1 MKKLVFSILSVMAL
15 AMCMSACD
23 ASNGKINRTYDNNS
37 YQGYTVSNGRN
48 SDYASSRNE
57 SRMMRDTDTAQYS
70 SNDGLI
76 NDVGS
81 MVGEGVKDVGQG
93 VENIGSTLQSNV
105 DDMMDGHN
113 DTETY

>member
-1 MKKLVFSILSVMAL
+1 MNRIMILCAVFIVSTILPVAADTASV
-15 AMCMSACD
+15 
-23 ASNGKINRTYDNNS
+23 NGIEWT
-37 YQGYTVSNGRN
+37 YTVSNGRN